1 MGFINKKAHNVRQ
14 DRFETSSI
22 LKTELKPE
30 VIKVEIVKPMV
41 IEAEIVEVPMIE
53 AEIIETAPGEIMEG
67 ETIPQ
72 PKKKKKKTQENNNI
86 ETI

>member
-22 LKTELKPE
+22 LKTEIKPE
-30 VIKVEIVKPMV
+30 VIEVEIVKPIV

-53 AEIIETAPGEIMEG
+53 TNIIESVPEKIMEE

-72 PKKKKKKTQENNNI
+72 PKKKKKKTQDNNNI